1 MQSIPPLPAAVI
13 SILGE
18 NPECEVALWGWL
30 SEQHYATVVAQNR
43 DHVLVFVREQV
54 DFTRLEKACAGYYI
68 YRGQAGQA
76 PTYTVGQLCR
86 ALLVKYLHNWSY
98 RRTAAEVQGNSLVR
112 WFVGFG
118 LQDETPDYITLWR
131 FAGWVR
137 QHAHRVFFDE
147 TLRQIDQALPT
158 ERAQAQ
164 IGDTFALI
172 SRAHE
177 ETRTELLRNASR
189 RLLHYL
195 AMLTPTGHA
204 QVMAGIDL
212 VALFGT
218 AQERP
223 ERYLEKSERDALE
236 LRTATAAHACLRLAV
251 AQRLALGTGTWPRHL
266 EYQAFVR
273 WEQVLAK
280 LLKDEF
286 TITTDAQ
293 GRATKVSHPAKKTK
307 GSYRRGST
315 VDLDATFRVH
325 GDFSQLGYNANVAV
339 TLNFV
344 REINAMPG
352 AAPDST
358 GVADLLANQKAH
370 LGFVPHKLIYDRAA
384 GMPKIFADV
393 ARVSDN
399 QTQLVARLIDYGKRR
414 ERFGPMDFTVDAA
427 LQLTCPN
434 GKVADGRTY
443 SGSAQGWNY
452 RFTAAQCADCPLM
465 AHCRGTAVQPKARR
479 QVFISE
485 HRYFQQ
491 QALDYTKTA
500 AFLADMRLR
509 PHVERIIAALT
520 RYNGAR
526 RADAY
531 GMDQADFQLKMCAMA
546 YNLKRWHKLT
556 LEQQKAQRYRPPSA
570 DG

>member
-1 MQSIPPLPAAVI
+1 MHSIPPLPAAVI
-13 SILGE
+13 FAVGE
-18 NPECEVALWGWL
+18 NPAIEAELWAWA
-30 SEQHYATVVAQNR
+30 SAQHYAIVVEQNR
-43 DHVLVFVREQV
+43 DDLLVFVQGQV
-54 DFTRLEKACAGYYI
+54 DFTALEKACALYHI
-68 YRGQAGQA
+68 YSGHAGQA
-76 PTYTVGQLCR
+76 PTYTIGQLCR
-86 ALLVKYLHNWSY
+86 ALVVKYLHDWSY
-98 RRTAAEVQGNSLVR
+98 RRTAAEVRGNSLVR
-112 WFVGFG
+112 WFVGYG
-118 LQDETPDYITLWR
+118 LQEETPDYITLWR
-131 FAGWVR
+131 FEKWVMT
-137 QHAHRVFFDE
+137 HAQRRFFDE
-147 TLRQIDQALPT
+147 TLGQIDQALPE
-158 ERAQAQ
+158 ERERAQ

-177 ETRTELLRNASR
+177 ETRTQLLRNAGR
-189 RLLHYL
+189 RLLNYL
-195 AMLTPTGHA
+195 AALTPNGHA
-204 QVMAGIDL
+204 QVVAAVD
-212 VALFGT
+212 VAALFGT
-218 AQERP
+218 AHERP

-236 LRTATAAHACLRLAV
+236 LRTATAAHHCLQLAL
-251 AQRLALGTGTWPRHL
+251 AQRVALGTGACTRQL
-266 EYQAFVR
+266 EYQGCLK
-273 WEQVLAK
+273 WEAVLAK

-286 TITTDAQ
+286 TITTDDQ
-293 GRATKVSHPAKKTK
+293 GHADKVIHPEKKTK

-339 TLNFV
+339 TINFV
-344 REINAMPG
+344 REINAMAG

-358 GVADLLANQKAH
+358 GVADLIANQKEH

-393 ARVSDN
+393 AKASDN
-399 QTQLVARLIDYGKRR
+399 QTQLVARLIDYGKSR
-414 ERFGPMDFTVDAA
+414 ERFGPMDFTVDAG

-434 GKVADGRTY
+434 GKIADGRTY

-452 RFTAAQCADCPLM
+452 RFTAAQCAGCPLM
-465 AHCRGTAVQPKARR
+465 AQCRGTAVQPRARR

-500 AFLADMRLR
+500 AFLADMKLR
-509 PHVERIIAALT
+509 PHVERVIAALT

-526 RADAY
+526 RAAAY

-556 LEQQKAQRYRPPSA
+556 LEKQKAQRYQPPSA